1 MRAIVIKEF
10 GGPEQLVMQELPD
23 PKPKADHVIIEV
35 KAFGIN
41 RAETYMRKGAWSE
54 AAKVSGVECVGL
66 VRSDASGKFA
76 TGQKVAAILG
86 GMGLTI
92 NGSYAELTQVPIT
105 NVMPFESDLPW
116 EDLAALPESYSTV
129 WACLHDCLALKKGQT
144 LLIRGATSPL
154 GQAALNIAAN
164 IGAHVIATTR
174 KVERFALLKSL
185 GAKETL
191 LETPVLSKQVRELH
205 PNGIDAV
212 LELVGNSVLLDSL
225 STVKRGGHLCLAGFV
240 GGLAPLVDFNP
251 LRQMPSGVHFSFFG
265 SFVFGSPGFPLD
277 VPLQTIIDR
286 VMDGTYKAKPA
297 KVFGFQEI
305 EIQDAH
311 RLMESYQAAGKIVVK
326 I

>member
-1 MRAIVIKEF
+1 MRAIIIKEF

-23 PKPKADHVIIEV
+23 PEPKAGHVIIEV

-41 RAETYMRKGAWSE
+41 RAETYMRKGAWSN

-66 VRSDASGKFA
+66 VRSDTSGKFA
-76 TGQKVAAILG
+76 AGQKVAAILG

-92 NGSYAELTQVPIT
+92 NGSYAELTQVPVT

-116 EDLAALPESYSTV
+116 EELAAIPESYSTV
-129 WACLHDCLALKKGQT
+129 WACLYDYLDLHEGQT

-154 GQAALNIAAN
+154 GQAALNIAAHA
-164 IGAHVIATTR
+164 GAHVIATTR
-174 KVERFALLKSL
+174 KAERFALLKSL

-191 LETPVLSKQVRELH
+191 LETPELSKQVRELH
-205 PNGIDAV
+205 PKGVDAV

-225 STVKRGGHLCLAGFV
+225 SAVKRGGHLCLAGFV

-251 LRQMPSGVHFSFFG
+251 LLQMPSGVYFSFFG
-265 SFVFGSPGFPLD
+265 SFVFGSPDFPLD

-286 VMDGTYKAKPA
+286 VENGTYKAKPA
-297 KVFGFQEI
+297 KVFGFH
-305 EIQDAH
+305 EIQGAH
-311 RLMESYQAAGKIVVK
+311 RLMESYEATGKIVVK

>member
-10 GGPEQLVMQELPD
+10 GGPEQLVIQELPD
-23 PKPKADHVIIEV
+23 PKPRADHVIIEV

-54 AAKVSGVECVGL
+54 AAKVSGIECVGL
-66 VRSDASGKFA
+66 VRSDASGKFSA
-76 TGQKVAAILG
+76 GQKVAAIMG
-86 GMGLTI
+86 GMGRSI
-92 NGSYAELTQVPIT
+92 NGSYAELTQVPAT
-105 NVMPFESDLPW
+105 NVTPFESDLPW
-116 EDLAALPESYSTV
+116 EDLAAIPESYSTV
-129 WACLHDCLALKKGQT
+129 WACLHDNLALKKGQT

-164 IGAHVIATTR
+164 AGAHVIATTR
-174 KVERFALLKSL
+174 NAERFPLLKSL

-191 LETPVLSKQVRELH
+191 LETPALSKQVRERH
-205 PNGIDAV
+205 PKGVDAV

-225 STVKRGGHLCLAGFV
+225 SAVKRGGHLCLAGFV
-240 GGLAPLVDFNP
+240 GGLAPFVDFNP
-251 LRQMPSGVHFSFFG
+251 LLQMPSGVHFSFFG
-265 SFVFGSPGFPLD
+265 SFVFGSPEFPLSD

-286 VMDGTYKAKPA
+286 VEDGTYKAKPA
-297 KVFGFQEI
+297 KVFGFH

-311 RLMESYQAAGKIVVK
+311 RLMESYQATGKIVVK

>member
-66 VRSDASGKFA
+66 VRSDASGKFVA
-76 TGQKVAAILG
+76 GQKVAAILG

-92 NGSYAELTQVPIT
+92 NGSYAELTQVPTT

-116 EDLAALPESYSTV
+116 EELAAIPESYSTV
-129 WACLHDCLALKKGQT
+129 WACLHDNLALKKGQT
-144 LLIRGATSPL
+144 LLIRGATSPM
-154 GQAALNIAAN
+154 GQAALNVAAN

-174 KVERFALLKSL
+174 KVERFPLLRSL

-191 LETPVLSKQVRELH
+191 LETPALSKQVRELH
-205 PNGIDAV
+205 PKGVDAV

-225 STVKRGGHLCLAGFV
+225 SAVKRGGHLCLAGFV

-265 SFVFGSPGFPLD
+265 SFLFGTPDFPLD
-277 VPLQTIIDR
+277 VPLQRIIDR
-286 VMDGTYKAKPA
+286 IEDGTYKAKPA
-297 KVFGFQEI
+297 KIFGFH

-311 RLMESYQAAGKIVVK
+311 RLMESYEAAGKIVVR

>member
-66 VRSDASGKFA
+66 VRSDASGKFSP
-76 TGQKVAAILG
+76 GQKVAAILG
-86 GMGLTI
+86 GMGLTL
-92 NGSYAELTQVPIT
+92 NGSYAELTQVPAT
-105 NVMPFESDLPW
+105 NVMPFTSDLPW
-116 EDLAALPESYSTV
+116 EDLAAIPESYSTV
-129 WACLHDCLALKKGQT
+129 WACLYDNLALNKEQT

-154 GQAALNIAAN
+154 GQAALNIAAHA
-164 IGAHVIATTR
+164 GAHVIATTR
-174 KVERFALLKSL
+174 KAERFALLKSL
-185 GAKETL
+185 GAKQTL
-191 LETPVLSKQVRELH
+191 LETPALSKQVRELY
-205 PNGIDAV
+205 PKGVDAV

-225 STVKRGGHLCLAGFV
+225 STVKRGGRLCLAGFV
-240 GGLAPLVDFNP
+240 GGLDPLVDFNP

-265 SFVFGSPGFPLD
+265 SFVFGSPDFPLD
-277 VPLQTIIDR
+277 VPLQIIVDR
-286 VMDGTYKAKPA
+286 VKDGTYKAKPA
-297 KVFGFQEI
+297 KVFGFS
-305 EIQDAH
+305 EIQEAH
-311 RLMESYQAAGKIVVK
+311 RLMESYQASGKIVVK

>member
-23 PKPKADHVIIEV
+23 PKPRADHVIIEV

-76 TGQKVAAILG
+76 AGQKVAAILG

-92 NGSYAELTQVPIT
+92 NGSYAELTQVPAT

-116 EDLAALPESYSTV
+116 EDLAAIPESYSTV
-129 WACLHDCLALKKGQT
+129 WACLHDNLALKKGQT

-164 IGAHVIATTR
+164 AGAHVIATTR
-174 KVERFALLKSL
+174 NAERFPLLKSL

-191 LETPVLSKQVRELH
+191 LETPALSKQVRERH
-205 PNGIDAV
+205 PKGVDAV

-225 STVKRGGHLCLAGFV
+225 SAVKRGGRLCLAGFV

-265 SFVFGSPGFPLD
+265 SFLFGSPGFPLD

-286 VMDGTYKAKPA
+286 VEDGTYKAKPA
-297 KVFGFQEI
+297 KVFGFH

>member
-23 PKPKADHVIIEV
+23 PEPKAGHVIIEV

-66 VRSDASGKFA
+66 VRSDASGKFVA
-76 TGQKVAAILG
+76 GQKVAAILG

-105 NVMPFESDLPW
+105 NVMPFKSDLPW
-116 EDLAALPESYSTV
+116 EELAAIPESYSTV
-129 WACLHDCLALKKGQT
+129 WGCLHDNLALKKGQT

-154 GQAALNIAAN
+154 GQAALNIAAH

-174 KVERFALLKSL
+174 KAERFALLKSL

-191 LETPVLSKQVRELH
+191 LETPALSKQVRELH
-205 PNGIDAV
+205 PKGVDAV

-225 STVKRGGHLCLAGFV
+225 SALKRGGHLCLAGFV

-265 SFVFGSPGFPLD
+265 SFVYGSPDFPLD

-286 VMDGTYKAKPA
+286 VKDGTYKAKPA
-297 KVFGFQEI
+297 KVFGFH

-311 RLMESYQAAGKIVVK
+311 RLMESYQADGKIVVK